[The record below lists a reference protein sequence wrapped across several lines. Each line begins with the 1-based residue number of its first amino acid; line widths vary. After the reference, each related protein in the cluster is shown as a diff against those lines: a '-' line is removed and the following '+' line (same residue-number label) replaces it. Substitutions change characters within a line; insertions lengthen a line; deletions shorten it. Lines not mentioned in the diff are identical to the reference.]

1 MPVTN
6 DDISRAVE
14 GRTIPSA
21 FLEAVAAF
29 GDQVVLR
36 WKGDADGEWG
46 RWTYREYADR
56 VARLVT
62 ALRAAG
68 IRRDERVVLMM
79 RNVPEFHLVD
89 MAAYFAGATP
99 VSLYNSSSPEQIA
112 YLVAN
117 CDAAMIV
124 VEDETFLSRVLE
136 VRDQM
141 PSVRHLAV
149 VDAALA
155 DPAAGVVSL
164 DDLLASEPADL
175 AEAAASCSPEQIA
188 TMIYTSGTTGP
199 PKGVMLSH
207 ANICWTVESLR
218 VALPFDDYA
227 GKRVVSYLPMAH
239 VAERM
244 VSHYAASFLG
254 FEVTTC
260 PDFGV
265 VAEYLRNT
273 RPNIVF
279 GVPRVWE
286 KVHAG
291 VNAAVAADPDK
302 QKALNEAVEAAIP
315 LAEAMD
321 WGRATDEER
330 ATYDFLDQV
339 AFSTVRDLVGLDQV
353 ELAVSGAAPLPPD
366 VLRWFRAI
374 GVPLSEIYGLSETSG
389 PMTWA
394 PTRVKPGA
402 IGPAIPGCEVRLA
415 DDGEILC
422 RGGNV
427 FLGYLDDP
435 VRTAE
440 TLDADGWLHS
450 GDIGTVDE
458 DGYYTIIDRKKELI
472 ITAGGKNVSP
482 ANLEAALKRI
492 PIVGQACAV
501 GDDRPYIA
509 ALVTLDP
516 DQAPAW
522 ATAQGIDFGSL
533 ADLAEHPLV
542 VAEVERGLQEVMADF
557 SHAESVKKVR
567 ILGEEWLPDGPALT
581 PTSKLKRR
589 SIAEHHA
596 EEIESLYR

>member
-6 DDISRAVE
+6 DEISRAVE

-21 FLEAVAAF
+21 FLDSVAAL
-29 GDQVVLR
+29 GDQPVLR
-36 WKGDADGEWG
+36 WKGEGDDEWG
-46 RWTYREYADR
+46 QWTFDEYADR

-62 ALRAAG
+62 SLRAAG

-79 RNVPEFHLVD
+79 RNIPQFHLLD

-99 VSLYNSSSPEQIA
+99 VSLYNSSSAEQIA

-117 CDAAMIV
+117 CEAAMVV
-124 VEDETFLSRVLE
+124 VEDQDFLDRVLQ
-136 VRDQM
+136 VRDQL
-141 PSVRHLAV
+141 PTVRHLAV
-149 VDAALA
+149 VDPAAA
-155 DPAAGVVSL
+155 DEAAGVVTFDSL
-164 DDLLASEPADL
+164 LDAEPADL
-175 AEAAASCSPEQIA
+175 AEAAASCRPDQIA

-207 ANICWTVESLR
+207 ANIAWTVESLR
-218 VALPFDDYA
+218 RALPFTEYA

-265 VAEYLRNT
+265 VAEYFRNT
-273 RPNIVF
+273 RPNVVF

-302 QKALNEAVEAAIP
+302 QKALNEAIEAALPI
-315 LAEAMD
+315 AEALD
-321 WGRATDEER
+321 WGTATDEQK

-374 GVPLSEIYGLSETSG
+374 GVPLGEIYGLSETSG

-394 PTRVKPGA
+394 PTHVKPGT
-402 IGPAIPGCEVRLA
+402 IGPPIPGCEVRLA

-427 FLGYLDDP
+427 FLGYLNDP
-435 VRTAE
+435 ERTAAV
-440 TLDADGWLHS
+440 LDADGWFHS
-450 GDIGTVDE
+450 GDIGTVDD
-458 DGYYTIIDRKKELI
+458 DGYFTIIDRKKELL

-492 PIVGQACAV
+492 AIVGQACAI

-522 ATAQGIDFGSL
+522 ATAQGISFDSL
-533 ADLAEHPLV
+533 ADLANKPEV
-542 VAEVERGLQEVMADF
+542 EAEVQRGLDEVMADF
-557 SHAESVKKVR
+557 NHAESVKRVR

-589 SIAEHHA
+589 SIAEHYA
-596 EEIESLYR
+596 VEIASLYA